1 MDRPYLPVLPGEEAM
16 TRIETA
22 RVNEVVGLSIGVVQE
37 AARKLSAG
45 GDLQELEADIAAL
58 EKTIA
63 DLKDSLAA
71 LPYKR

>member
-1 MDRPYLPVLPGEEAM
+1 V

-22 RVNEVVGLSIGVVQE
+22 RVNEVIGLHIGTIRE
-37 AARKLSAG
+37 AASKLN
-45 GDLQELEADIAAL
+45 GDGEIEELEAEISEL

-71 LPYKR
+71 LPYKRL